1 MIDWLEYIFIYR
13 RSKGEERER
22 ERQTERERMTPL
34 SRVRKTRRKMDAA
47 DEQKKGGVPLARA
60 KRATIDTSTTA
71 AAAAGSG
78 SGIARY
84 AWAVSHAE
92 ATPRQ
97 RMHRMNAMPAGGMM
111 AHAVPAGER
120 ARVDYVLPSAAA
132 IAVTGLI
139 GVGTGTAAVAK
150 SSTVAMAVVS
160 TTATLMATAI
170 VAL

>member
-1 MIDWLEYIFIYR
+1 
-13 RSKGEERER
+13 
-22 ERQTERERMTPL
+22 
-34 SRVRKTRRKMDAA
+34 MDAT
-47 DEQKKGGVPLARA
+47 DEQKKGVPLARA